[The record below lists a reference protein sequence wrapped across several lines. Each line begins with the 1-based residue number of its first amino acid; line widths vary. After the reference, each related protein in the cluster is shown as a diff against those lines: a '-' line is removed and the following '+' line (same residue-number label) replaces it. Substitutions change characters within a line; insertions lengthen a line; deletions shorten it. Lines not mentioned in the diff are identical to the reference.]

1 MKAFNGA
8 PITLAAPV
16 LQLILKSH
24 SSMSDPR
31 RDPDYL
37 EDILEAVQRILTYSQ
52 DLHHE
57 DFLKDQKTQ
66 DAVIR
71 NLEVIGEAT
80 KNISANLKQQYPQL
94 PWREMAAVRDRLIHH
109 YFGVNIEIVWEIVQ
123 QDLPQILPQL
133 VQLLSEIE

>member
-1 MKAFNGA
+1 
-8 PITLAAPV
+8 
-16 LQLILKSH
+16 
-24 SSMSDPR
+24 MSDPR